1 MYLRVSELVA
11 DERSTS
17 LMKNF
22 SKDKDGNWC
31 SLNRLA
37 LSSVVALVMLSKK
50 YNRFPPNQ
58 KMLSMFLKELP
69 GQSAAAIGFINY
81 ISSAI
86 NIDICLTTRD

>member
-22 SKDKDGNWC
+22 SKDKDGNCC

-37 LSSVVALVMLSKK
+37 LSSVVASDNK
-50 YNRFPPNQ
+50 
-58 KMLSMFLKELP
+58 
-69 GQSAAAIGFINY
+69 I
-81 ISSAI
+81 
-86 NIDICLTTRD
+86 